1 MGSDVEVASCS
12 KDKEKKCFRWS
23 ALTDYISAYISQM
36 TFMRLDFKTDKPRM
50 NAKLRVMMA
59 EQELKSN

>member
-1 MGSDVEVASCS
+1 ME
-12 KDKEKKCFRWS
+12 CFDR
-23 ALTDYISAYISQM
+23 LYSAYISQM